1 MPDYR
6 SKKYQESLQICLN
19 INDFERLLADT
30 PIADSFLIYRTVF
43 QSCVVYI
50 SRSLPAQG
58 ILVALSISVFWFCR
72 HSSICAQVRLT
83 EYTKIRCKMISY
95 EPKMLVKSNWP
106 LPPPP
111 VPSLPL
117 RPAIV
122 QSNTNKNTPANLSTH
137 KHFVGPLCSLVGI
150 YLYSSISR
158 SLTDDDDQR

>member
-19 INDFERLLADT
+19 INKFERLLADT
-30 PIADSFLIYRTVF
+30 PIAASFLIYRSNF
-43 QSCVVYI
+43 QSYVISI

-106 LPPPP
+106 LPLAVPPFPPP
-111 VPSLPL
+111 SQ
-117 RPAIV
+117 A
-122 QSNTNKNTPANLSTH
+122 SN
-137 KHFVGPLCSLVGI
+137 
-150 YLYSSISR
+150 R
-158 SLTDDDDQR
+158 SVEYQ